1 MNSFWPFSYYRGVL
15 DTTAAGIE
23 ASEAKR
29 SAGEARRDVQSL
41 AVELDRTQLACA
53 AMWSILQEKLQIS
66 EEDLLAKMNE
76 IDLSDGKLDG
86 KVSKGAVACPKCN
99 RTISRRLPKCIYCG
113 QPIMHDPFA

>member
-1 MNSFWPFSYYRGVL
+1 MI
-15 DTTAAGIE
+15 AAGIE

-29 SAGEARRDVQSL
+29 KAGEARRDVAGL
-41 AVELDRTQLACA
+41 LVEFDRLQLACA
-53 AMWSILQEKLQIS
+53 AMWSILQEKLQVS

-76 IDLSDGKLDG
+76 IDLSDGRLDG